1 MVLQTD
7 VTAGAREPIQGK
19 DACHIVD
26 RVKMCSVYALSLPRS
41 CLYEDLQSQ
50 LEAARV
56 QQADL
61 V

>member
-1 MVLQTD
+1 MPYRGSGKNVLSI
-7 VTAGAREPIQGK
+7 RI
-19 DACHIVD
+19 
-26 RVKMCSVYALSLPRS
+26 ALPCS
-41 CLYEDLQSQ
+41 CLCEDLQSQ